1 LFEVRGVGGL
11 ALEGVSV
18 AVVIGVA
25 AAPAAPTVRTAPG
38 MPAVPAAGGPATA
51 TTVDAVV
58 VVGSMSVWL
67 DDNEGVVGEVSSG
80 EDAVHHVNS
89 VFGAVEQDGDRV
101 KICNSKTFVKGG
113 LPEGGYV
120 VTACD
125 CREVVA
131 QAVGHNWPKKVVIVH
146 SEGGGDLGD
155 FGPSLLGV
163 GQEDVEHEV
172 DVDPLVIVGPSAF
185 THLKG
190 TRGDGEL

>member
-80 EDAVHHVNS
+80 EDAVH
-89 VFGAVEQDGDRV
+89 
-101 KICNSKTFVKGG
+101 
-113 LPEGGYV
+113 L
-120 VTACD
+120 
-125 CREVVA
+125 
-131 QAVGHNWPKKVVIVH
+131 
-146 SEGGGDLGD
+146 
-155 FGPSLLGV
+155 
-163 GQEDVEHEV
+163 
-172 DVDPLVIVGPSAF
+172 
-185 THLKG
+185 
-190 TRGDGEL
+190 